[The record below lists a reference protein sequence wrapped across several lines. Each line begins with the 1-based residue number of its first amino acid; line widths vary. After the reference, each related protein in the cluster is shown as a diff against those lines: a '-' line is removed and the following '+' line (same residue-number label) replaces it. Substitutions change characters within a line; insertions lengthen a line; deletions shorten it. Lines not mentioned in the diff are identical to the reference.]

1 VSASSSSS
9 IKKKAISSVGYKGLA
24 RFISYG
30 LQALTTVI
38 LAQNLSA
45 QDYGIVGFAMIFI
58 GFLAGFN
65 ELGVGSAI
73 VQRKELDSGVLN
85 TAFTVRVA
93 LGLVAFGVAW
103 VIAPLAAKSFGD
115 PAVIPVMRILSL
127 GFVIGIFGF
136 IPSLLLLRELDFRQ
150 WVIATL
156 AAAIVRSVLASV
168 LALHGYGYW
177 SLVIA
182 NLIGSVIE
190 SVGFMCF
197 SKHRSRLHW
206 DRATALELIKFGL
219 PLFSSGLLVFALFNA
234 DNLIVGAV
242 AGAAMLGYYALAF
255 NWGSI
260 FSKVIYEVF
269 HSVLFPAFARI
280 QDNPAL
286 LRRVY
291 LTMMEQLGLF
301 GLLIQGGLMVCA
313 PDFLV
318 VILGK
323 GDPKWLPACH
333 ALQILCI
340 YGVVRVLVEPLGNLL
355 VALGQPKLIFRANF
369 LATTVEIILIY
380 PVLKLAGVE
389 GVAILVTLSYTI
401 QWVVYW
407 PFLAK
412 SLSLG
417 WRDMW
422 NVLAPSIIAATV
434 AAITG
439 ILVSRWFTPSLASLA
454 FKILGF
460 TVMFLILQGVFSS
473 WRWIT
478 DWKELLRER
487 RAIA

>member
-1 VSASSSSS
+1 
-9 IKKKAISSVGYKGLA
+9 
-24 RFISYG
+24 
-30 LQALTTVI
+30 
-38 LAQNLSA
+38 
-45 QDYGIVGFAMIFI
+45 
-58 GFLAGFN
+58 
-65 ELGVGSAI
+65 
-73 VQRKELDSGVLN
+73 
-85 TAFTVRVA
+85 
-93 LGLVAFGVAW
+93 
-103 VIAPLAAKSFGD
+103 
-115 PAVIPVMRILSL
+115 MRILSL

-156 AAAIVRSVLASV
+156 AAAIVRTVLACA

-197 SKHRSRLHW
+197 SKHRSRLQW
-206 DRATALELIKFGL
+206 DRATALDLIKFGL
-219 PLFSSGLLVFALFNA
+219 PLFTSGLLVFALFNA

-242 AGAAMLGYYALAF
+242 VGAAMLGYYALAF

-301 GLLIQGGLMVCA
+301 GLLIQGGLIVCA

-355 VALGQPKLIFRANF
+355 VALGQPRLIFRATL
-369 LATTVEIILIY
+369 LATIVEITLLY
-380 PVLKLAGVE
+380 PALRWFGIE
-389 GVAILVTLSYTI
+389 GVAVLVTLSYTI
-401 QWVVYW
+401 QWIVYW
-407 PFLAK
+407 PFVSK
-412 SLSLG
+412 SLDVN
-417 WRDMW
+417 WRDMR
-422 NVLAPSIIAATV
+422 NVLLPSALATAPAVLAGLLI
-434 AAITG
+434 G
-439 ILVSRWFTPSLASLA
+439 RWYSPSLFTLA
-454 FKILGF
+454 LKPIAFAVVF
-460 TVMFLILQGVFSS
+460 FSLQGMFSS
-473 WRWIT
+473 WRWVS

-487 RAIA
+487 RARACS